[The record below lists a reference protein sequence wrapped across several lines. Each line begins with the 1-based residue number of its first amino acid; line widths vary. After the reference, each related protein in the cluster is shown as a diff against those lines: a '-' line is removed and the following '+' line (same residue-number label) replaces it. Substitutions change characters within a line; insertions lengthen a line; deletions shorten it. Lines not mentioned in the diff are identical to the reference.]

1 MAFGNLREISGIL
14 TSYRNE
20 LLTTPADSEIRKQDS
35 RDLKMKYQ
43 KLIEEIDYCFD
54 FASQELAKRQKEMSE
69 FCKQFK
75 EMKRDLRKKLKKEEN
90 NRKRKKLKREL
101 KVLKKS
107 MQQI

>member
-1 MAFGNLREISGIL
+1 M
-14 TSYRNE
+14 
-20 LLTTPADSEIRKQDS
+20 TTKPQEQDS

-43 KLIEEIDYCFD
+43 KLLEEIDYCFD
-54 FASQELAKRQKEMSE
+54 FASKELVKRQENLKHFRKPFREM
-69 FCKQFK
+69 
-75 EMKRDLRKKLKKEEN
+75 RRYLRKKLKREEN